1 MLSLPP
7 QVARVNYLALKEFFK
22 LFPEHLPK
30 DLYLAGE
37 SYGGIYIP
45 TLAEWVMQ
53 DASLNLKVGVSSGP
67 RGPGADS
74 REPGIKWA
82 GTEVGG
88 GRRAAQ
94 GMASGTGQLCRSEE
108 WQNRNSPPPA
118 AAAAPP

>member
-1 MLSLPP
+1 MLPSLPP
-7 QVARVNYLALKEFFK
+7 QVARVNYLALKEFFH

-82 GTEVGG
+82 GMEVGG
-88 GRRAAQ
+88 GCRATQ
-94 GMASGTGQLCRSEE
+94 GHCSWHWTALQR
-108 WQNRNSPPPA
+108 
-118 AAAAPP
+118 